1 MPAPLSANAIVC
13 GDVLRE
19 SATELLSAVRMMSV
33 ITVPS
38 SNYAHFYSI
47 VFLSSAPADYEQHK
61 AQVKLCMADGT
72 VVASANEY
80 EFTYG
85 YRIDP
90 SGNGGFVP
98 RTEFNVDLT
107 KLQTLGTFWL
117 WAFVDGAAISEDPDY
132 TAALK

>member
-1 MPAPLSANAIVC
+1 VPAPLSANVIVC

-19 SATELLSAVRMMSV
+19 SATELLSAIRMMSV

-47 VFLSSAPADYEQHK
+47 VFISSAPGDIEQHK
-61 AQVKLCMADGT
+61 AQVRLCTADGT

-90 SGNGGFVP
+90 TGIGGFVL

-107 KLQTLGTFWL
+107 KIQTLGTFWL
-117 WAFVDGAAISEDPDY
+117 WAFVDGAAIAKTP
-132 TAALK
+132 LMLRR